1 MITSITLKRNEIPK
15 KLAELIHS
23 NQFLKL
29 FGFGSLVV
37 LVLSFIAIIMMATKA
52 PEIIVLD
59 VKGNQIETQDIP
71 SVKSFIEKAIREYIK
86 YRYDWTHKDVK
97 RKLESAEVFITK
109 SNRNGFNN
117 SIQKVINFSTSKK
130 ASQLAY
136 PRKIEI
142 DLKKQVAKVEG
153 DRITSILGAR
163 AAGSLKLELHFKN
176 GPHTPRNPWGV
187 YIAKEVELL

>member
-37 LVLSFIAIIMMATKA
+37 LVLSFITIITMVTKA
-52 PEIIVLD
+52 PEVIVLD
-59 VKGNQIETQDIP
+59 IQGNKLETQDVP
-71 SVKSFIEKAIREYIK
+71 SVKNFIEKAIREYIK
-86 YRYDWTHKDVK
+86 HRYDWTHEDVIK
-97 RKLESAEVFITK
+97 KLEGAEVFITK
-109 SNRNGFNN
+109 GNRRGFKN
-117 SIQKVINFSTSKK
+117 SVQKVVDFSTGKK

-142 DLKKQVAKVEG
+142 DLKKQVAKIHG
-153 DRITSILGAR
+153 DRITSILGVR
-163 AAGSLKLELHFKN
+163 AAGSLKLELHFKS